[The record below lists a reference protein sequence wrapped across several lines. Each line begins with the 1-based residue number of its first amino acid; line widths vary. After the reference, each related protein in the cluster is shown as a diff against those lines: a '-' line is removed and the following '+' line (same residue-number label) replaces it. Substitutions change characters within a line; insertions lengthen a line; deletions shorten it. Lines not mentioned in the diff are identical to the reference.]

1 MGWQRMQ
8 SATIVMHGELLLAS
22 YVILMSSSHRDEK
35 HVYDKP
41 DVEFKFLYAVTICS
55 DFGT

>member
-1 MGWQRMQ
+1 MIEGYWYLMGWQRMQ

-41 DVEFKFLYAVTICS
+41 DVEFKFPYI
-55 DFGT
+55 